1 MTKTD
6 WTPEGQPS
14 EESDPLSATG
24 MFLSALGKESDQPQK
39 QPQETAAPSA
49 VRLETKQPAWPA
61 EQAPSSSANPASA
74 AAPPSSSGE
83 FTKLFQ
89 TAQPPPAVPPQ
100 TPAVAS
106 PPPVITPSSASAPG
120 EFTRIFV
127 KPSEAN
133 PADLPPAP
141 LARSIPEPP
150 PAAPGA
156 PRMKG
161 FSSGASDSA
170 SAEGGFT
177 QLFQTRPSAP
187 TPAPTPRVQAFTPP
201 TPAPAPPAEDT
212 KWPRQPEFKSG
223 ESPATPYT
231 GSTSVTGLFASL
243 GATDERPSSQR
254 PTGQRQ
260 EETRPQPSEPFPSFS
275 PVPPAA
281 PSTGESGGVTR
292 LIQRLSESERVAE
305 PAPTAAQ
312 IPAPPVDSGPGEF
325 TRMISAS
332 GLRAAASAPPAPAA
346 TPPASAPS
354 FSIPAAPPL
363 TIPPLPKP
371 AAAPAPPA
379 IPAPRIE
386 APKAIELPK
395 APIPKPAPPALPAAP
410 GKFQEMVP
418 ILLVV
423 NTFLLLVLI
432 VLVIFA
438 LKAK

>member
-6 WTPEGQPS
+6 WTPESQPS
-14 EESDPLSATG
+14 EEADPLSATG
-24 MFLSALGKESDQPQK
+24 MFLSALGNEADQPK
-39 QPQETAAPSA
+39 NQPQETAAPSV
-49 VRLETKQPAWPA
+49 VRLEARQPAD
-61 EQAPSSSANPASA
+61 QAPSSPANPASA

-89 TAQPPPAVPPQ
+89 TAQPPPAVSPQ
-100 TPAVAS
+100 TPAA
-106 PPPVITPSSASAPG
+106 PPPASAPG

-127 KPSEAN
+127 KPAEAN

-141 LARSIPEPP
+141 LVRSIPEPP
-150 PAAPGA
+150 AAPHAAPGA

-170 SAEGGFT
+170 SVEGGFT

-187 TPAPTPRVQAFTPP
+187 APAPTPRVQAFTPP
-201 TPAPAPPAEDT
+201 TPAPPAEEI

-223 ESPATPYT
+223 ESSAAPHS

-243 GATDERPSSQR
+243 GASDQR

-260 EETRPQPSEPFPSFS
+260 EESRPQPIEPFPSFS
-275 PVPPAA
+275 PAPAAA

-292 LIQRLSESERVAE
+292 LIQRLSESERVAPPAE
-305 PAPTAAQ
+305 PSPTAAE
-312 IPAPPVDSGPGEF
+312 IPAALVDSGPGEF

-332 GLRAAASAPPAPAA
+332 GLRTAASTPIAPTAA
-346 TPPASAPS
+346 PPASAPP
-354 FSIPAAPPL
+354 FAMPTAPPL
-363 TIPPLPKP
+363 AIPPLPKP

-386 APKAIELPK
+386 LPK
-395 APIPKPAPPALPAAP
+395 APVPKPAPPALPAAP